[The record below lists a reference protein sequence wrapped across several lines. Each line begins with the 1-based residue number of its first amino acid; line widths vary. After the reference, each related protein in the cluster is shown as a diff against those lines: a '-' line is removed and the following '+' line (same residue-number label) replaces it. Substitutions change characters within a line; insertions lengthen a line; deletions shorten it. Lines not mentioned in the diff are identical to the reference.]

1 MEQRTTQSILDSLE
15 GMVRSKTPIS
25 PEEWVDAALF
35 LEILKGS
42 ENDKLLSYE
51 MIANQ
56 KKVELRAT
64 CESNADA
71 KMYLEASEEWKQ
83 FRKQKMLLDHIQE
96 FVRLAKKQA
105 EIRKI

>member
-1 MEQRTTQSILDSLE
+1 MEERTIQSIFGKLE
-15 GMVRSKTPIS
+15 SMVKSKTNVS

-35 LEILKGS
+35 LEILKG
-42 ENDKLLSYE
+42 EELEKLLAYE